1 MNRQG
6 LAWWVLALAMAA
18 ILAVGFWLGATH
30 RESRPDGGAP
40 AASGSQD

>member
-18 ILAVGFWLGATH
+18 ILVVGFWLGATH
-30 RESRPDGGAP
+30 REPRPDDGAP
-40 AASGSQD
+40 AATGSQN